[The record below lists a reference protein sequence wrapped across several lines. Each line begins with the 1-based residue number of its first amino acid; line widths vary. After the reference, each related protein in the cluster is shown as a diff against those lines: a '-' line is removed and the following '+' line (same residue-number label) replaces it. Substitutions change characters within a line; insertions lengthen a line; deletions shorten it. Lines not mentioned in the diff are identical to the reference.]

1 MDILHKP
8 VSLLLFFLLG
18 IGWQFAFPDK
28 RTVYKEINRFI
39 LYISLPAIVLS
50 KIPFLPLNSA
60 VIIPVASAWLLF
72 FGCIIFAYLMKR
84 FLGYSNKTFAC
95 IVLCCGLGNTSF
107 VGYPVLTYLY
117 GAESLQY
124 AIFVDQPGSFLIMS
138 TMGIFMATYYSSGKL
153 NWTKISKQLLSFP
166 PFIVFIISLFIPA
179 QLLHTPVL
187 QVLNFIGG
195 WMVPLALL
203 SLGMQFQF
211 KISHIPIKPF
221 FTGIIY
227 KLILGPL
234 LIYILF
240 FFVLKKQ
247 DMMAEVSVLECAMPP
262 MITSSILAGNFG
274 LDEELAAV
282 FPTMGI
288 LISIITLSIWTLIL

>member
-1 MDILHKP
+1 MDILHRP

-18 IGWQFAFPDK
+18 ISWQFAFPDK
-28 RTVYKEINRFI
+28 RFIYKKINRFI

-50 KIPFLPLNSA
+50 KIPFIALNKT
-60 VIIPVASAWLLF
+60 VLIPVGAAWLLF
-72 FGCIIFAYLMKR
+72 LGCIIFAYLMKR
-84 FLGYSNKTFAC
+84 FLGYSNRTFAC

-138 TMGIFMATYYSSGKL
+138 TLGIFMATYFSSGKL
-153 NWTKISKQLLSFP
+153 NWTKISKQLLTFP
-166 PFIVFIISLFIPA
+166 PFLVFIFSLFVPA
-179 QLLHTPVL
+179 KLLQAPIL

-211 KISHIPIKPF
+211 KISHIPVKPF

-234 LIYILF
+234 LIYILI
-240 FFVLKKQ
+240 FFVLKKHG
-247 DMMAEVSVLECAMPP
+247 MMAEVSVLECAMPP